1 MQGLPH
7 LHLRHRDSWQVFF
20 VVCGLEFSDFPVS
33 FMMPRGCSFSFY
45 FCSWEGNSISDF
57 TLCLQDLLFKVIMC
71 LLLIFYPK
79 KKVKGIMSTILFN
92 SELVRFPDKED
103 LPKQQLLGAFPQP
116 WHTRGRI
123 FTGEMAQLPGS
134 YHHRLPMLREQ
145 TAHYPSCRCLP
156 SPRRKSR
163 SQCPKMVGSARDR
176 ACPWYTPPTASMS
189 THELLSYPESIWGG
203 RRGEGRC

>member
-1 MQGLPH
+1 
-7 LHLRHRDSWQVFF
+7 
-20 VVCGLEFSDFPVS
+20 
-33 FMMPRGCSFSFY
+33 
-45 FCSWEGNSISDF
+45 
-57 TLCLQDLLFKVIMC
+57 
-71 LLLIFYPK
+71 
-79 KKVKGIMSTILFN
+79 MSTILFN

-145 TAHYPSCRCLP
+145 TAHYPSCRCLR

-189 THELLSYPESIWGG
+189 THELLSYPESIWGR
-203 RRGEGRC
+203 RRGEGRCWGDRISFAHEFAKSNLVKLTPFPFPPGRDRNFPSFSYFCHLSKRGLLIEITSVI